1 MNDITTLNM
10 LVSGVSITIVL
21 MLSALGIG
29 LNLAIA
35 MVVAR
40 VWEQPLLNKLIDGV
54 VFCVCGTPLLVQLFL
69 IYFGL
74 GQFALIRESLAWT
87 VLRDPMGCAIIALA
101 INTACY
107 TYVLLQGALRSVPQN
122 EVAACDA
129 LGMSK
134 WLALR
139 RILLPR
145 AFRIALPAYSNE
157 VIMILKSTSLASTIT
172 LLDLMGVTQ
181 ALIAQSYAMTT
192 YYVIAGA
199 CYLALN
205 VIVMGVFYVL
215 QRYYAV
221 PTRES

>member
-1 MNDITTLNM
+1 MNDITTFSM
-10 LVSGVSITIVL
+10 LLSGMTITLVL
-21 MLSALGIG
+21 MLAALGIG
-29 LNLAIA
+29 LSLAIG

-40 VWEQPLLNKLIDGV
+40 VLDNRVINKLIDGV
-54 VFCVCGTPLLVQLFL
+54 VFCICGTPLLVQLFL
-69 IYFGL
+69 IYYGL
-74 GQFALIRESLAWT
+74 GQFAFIRDSLAWV
-87 VLRDPMGCAIIALA
+87 VLREPMGCAIITLA

-192 YYVIAGA
+192 YYLIAGA

-205 VIVMGVFYVL
+205 VFVISVFHYL
-215 QRYYAV
+215 QKRYAV
-221 PTRES
+221 PTRD